1 MSEPA
6 TPATLPPLPPPSDDP
21 ARTLRAVAIGVALA
35 VLVLAAGWLTSC
47 AEKQEPIAT
56 PAPAP
61 VPAPP
66 KPDADNQV
74 DRPSEAARTHE
85 DARDEKPPGVT
96 EEEIEQGEE
105 QSDRAERYSLERP
118 SNGGA
123 QSISCATRYVR
134 NRSSRGGVRPTMF
147 VLHYTVSSNRP
158 GIGDLN
164 AIRGLFNSP
173 SFGAS
178 STYGIDFAGNCQQWV
193 PESQKPWT
201 NGTQNPRSITV
212 EIIATGRES
221 RAQWLASPLIRNGRL
236 AALARDSM
244 RRNGIPLRRVDPV
257 GCGAPAGWTDHD
269 SLECGNSH
277 TDVRPTFPYDVF
289 ARQLRAGEVDA
300 PPKVVVWSRR
310 VEWLRSEV
318 RKNHKTTPEMRRLAR
333 ERIALLK
340 LAGYVSTAAGPV
352 KR

>member
-1 MSEPA
+1 
-6 TPATLPPLPPPSDDP
+6 
-21 ARTLRAVAIGVALA
+21 
-35 VLVLAAGWLTSC
+35 
-47 AEKQEPIAT
+47 
-56 PAPAP
+56 
-61 VPAPP
+61 
-66 KPDADNQV
+66 
-74 DRPSEAARTHE
+74 
-85 DARDEKPPGVT
+85 VT
-96 EEEIEQGEE
+96 EKEIEEGEA

-123 QSISCATRYVR
+123 QNYACATRYVV

-147 VLHYTVSSNRP
+147 VLHYTVSGNRP
-158 GIGDLN
+158 GTGDLD

-178 STYGIDFAGNCQQWV
+178 STYGIDFEGNCQQWV

-201 NGTQNPRSITV
+201 QGAQNPRSISV

-244 RRNGIPLRRVDPV
+244 RRNGIPLTRVDPV

-277 TDVRPTFPYDVF
+277 TDVRPSFPFDVF
-289 ARQLRAGEVDA
+289 ARQLRAGVNA
-300 PPKVVVWSRR
+300 PSKVETWCRKVRYYRALPK
-310 VEWLRSEV
+310 RS
-318 RKNHKTTPEMRRLAR
+318 KTTAKRRLAE
-333 ERIALLK
+333 ERVK
-340 LAGYVSTAAGPV
+340 LAAKAGYVCGPTGPV